1 MKIAVGLGNP
11 GEKYAFTRH
20 NVGFMVIDEL
30 LSTYAASPQFNK
42 KFDSI
47 IYTLDKERLLVKP
60 QTFMN
65 VSGKAVNRV
74 ANFYKLRPEELLI
87 VHDDVDLEFGEIKH
101 QFGRSSAGHKGVES
115 IIEALGSDEF
125 HRVRVGIDRPSIPT
139 MEIED
144 WVLQRFSED
153 KSEIKKVIKRAAEV
167 VSNWLK
173 E

>member
-1 MKIAVGLGNP
+1 
-11 GEKYAFTRH
+11 
-20 NVGFMVIDEL
+20 
-30 LSTYAASPQFNK
+30 
-42 KFDSI
+42 
-47 IYTLDKERLLVKP
+47 
-60 QTFMN
+60 MN

-87 VHDDVDLEFGEIKH
+87 IHDDVDLEFSEIKH

-125 HRVRVGIDRPSIPT
+125 SRVRIGISRPSVPA

-153 KSEIKKVIKRAAEV
+153 KEEIQKVIKRAAEV
-167 VSNWLK
+167 VENWLK
-173 E
+173 